1 MQRRRIDET
10 AWLKSNQRFKRY
22 WKLIKLILFALLVC
36 LNRPTHL
43 NWFHLRNSTKAAKLD
58 RIRSCTFFFSVL
70 TFAYFLYFRQ
80 GLSWYRI
87 GIGKFSS
94 KIFFSLSL
102 THSEWVIREFGPKR
116 FHRELERRCVI
127 VYLLAFVSL
136 IFSQSHCPLL
146 FFSGLVHLEICSLDL
161 DLEWRTYVRHLK

>member
-10 AWLKSNQRFKRY
+10 AWLKSNHRFKRY

-36 LNRPTHL
+36 LNRSTHL

-58 RIRSCTFFFSVL
+58 RIRSWTFFFSVL

-87 GIGKFSS
+87 GIGKFPS
-94 KIFFSLSL
+94 KIFFSLSYSFRMS
-102 THSEWVIREFGPKR
+102 HSWIWPKK
-116 FHRELERRCVI
+116 FHRELKRRCVI

-146 FFSGLVHLEICSLDL
+146 FFPGLVHLEICSLDL

>member
-94 KIFFSLSL
+94 KISFFSLLLIPNESFVNL
-102 THSEWVIREFGPKR
+102 AQKNS
-116 FHRELERRCVI
+116 I
-127 VYLLAFVSL
+127 VNLNVDVWLCIYW
-136 IFSQSHCPLL
+136 LL
-146 FFSGLVHLEICSLDL
+146 FRWFSVNHIVRFYFSPDL
-161 DLEWRTYVRHLK
+161 YTWKFALLI